1 MKNKDKYTTIKE
13 RDEAFANFCN
23 VRSICDDCPVR
34 TLSIKQCGRVSCG
47 FAWLE
52 LEAEKSSKEMIE
64 KLADIINTELYGSN
78 IDRHLFDEEVQA
90 IIKRRA
96 EIKAIWAKQDEE
108 TEKAEEDSDEKQG

>member
-13 RDEAFANFCN
+13 RDEAFNSFCK
-23 VRSICDDCPVR
+23 VRPVCDDCPVR
-34 TLSIKQCGRVSCG
+34 TLSIQQCGRVSCG

-64 KLADIINTELYGSN
+64 ELTDTVNTELYGSN

-90 IIKRRA
+90 IIKMRDK
-96 EIKAIWAKQDEE
+96 IKAVWAKQDVEE
-108 TEKAEEDSDEKQG
+108 EEAEKEKQK